1 MEPFNIAAICF
12 RRAGKLFYYKYKD
25 LPLQVGNIIVVE
37 IDKGINLA
45 MVIKV
50 DVNCNIV
57 NQETVKDIIRIAD
70 ESDLINY
77 KKNIVD
83 ANKANSICKKV
94 VEASGINMKLLTT
107 EYSLDR
113 QKLTFYY
120 TADGRIDFRQ
130 LVKDLARIF
139 KTRIEMRQVGV
150 RDSTKILGGIAVCGR
165 ELCCATHLRKF
176 DNISITVAKD
186 QNLIFNPS
194 KITGLCGRLMCCLL
208 YEKDIYEGM
217 LVEEGKEYIKLVD
230 EEAGG
235 EL

>member
-1 MEPFNIAAICF
+1 MDPFKIAAISF
-12 RRAGKLFYYKYKD
+12 RRSGKLFYYIYSD
-25 LPLQVGNIIVVE
+25 LPLDIGNIVVVD

-45 MVIKV
+45 FVVKV
-50 DVNCNIV
+50 DVKNDNI
-57 NQETVKDIIRIAD
+57 NKENLKKIIRVA
-70 ESDLINY
+70 EPNDLINH
-77 KKNIVD
+77 KKNEIDAKKAFILCKEVIV
-83 ANKANSICKKV
+83 KSEIK
-94 VEASGINMKLLTT
+94 MKLIKA

-120 TADGRIDFRQ
+120 TADGRVDFRQ

-139 KTRIEMRQVGV
+139 KTRIEMRQIGV
-150 RDSTKILGGIAVCGR
+150 RDSTKILGGLAVCGR

-194 KITGLCGRLMCCLL
+194 KITGLCGRLICCLL
-208 YEKDIYEGM
+208 FEKDIYEGIAE
-217 LVEEGKEYIKLVD
+217 EEGKEYIKLVD
-230 EEAGG
+230 EEVGG

>member
-1 MEPFNIAAICF
+1 MENCKIAALCF
-12 RRAGKLFYYKYKD
+12 RRAGKLFFYNYIN
-25 LPLQVGNIIVVE
+25 LPIEIGSIVVVD
-37 IDKGINLA
+37 IDKGVNLA
-45 MVIKV
+45 VVVKV
-50 DVNCNIV
+50 DVPKYEGNK
-57 NQETVKDIIRIAD
+57 EALKDIIRIAD
-70 ESDLINY
+70 ANDLISY
-77 KKNIVD
+77 QKNIVD
-83 ANKANSICKKV
+83 DKKAFKLCKKV
-94 VEASGINMKLLTT
+94 VEESNINMKLLQA

-208 YEKDIYEGM
+208 YEKDIYEGIS
-217 LVEEGKEYIKLVD
+217 VEEGKEYIKLVD